1 MKTVRKAIHN
11 AGLLTLALAA
21 GILFLPA
28 QTEAST
34 LDGVIEGL
42 TGSNFAL
49 RADDG
54 YISTP
59 DGGSV
64 YTWGYGP
71 IAGVMQIP
79 GPTLIVNQSTRPV
92 TVSLTN
98 YLKVPVSIVFPG
110 QESTASGGVPGLI
123 TREALP
129 GGSVSYSFT
138 PANPG
143 TYMYHSGTEQD
154 LQIEMGLVGTIIVR
168 PTRFDVDNAEY
179 YGHSSDG
186 DDYDVEVLFF
196 FSEMDPRV
204 HELVEQGQTEWVDT
218 SGIYDPLYWFINGR
232 AFPDILEMENISWLP
247 HQPMNCLP
255 IFQPGE
261 KVLMRYVG
269 AGRQIHPQH
278 PHGNHARLIARDGRL
293 LLNDAGDMVG
303 PMIAT
308 PSVTPGQTQDTI
320 FTWTGKGLGWDAY
333 GDPLDPEFAHTCTDS
348 GDGHDATSSEW
359 CADHGKPIPVTL
371 PNLQNISFG
380 GLWSGSPYLGHLGS
394 LPPGEGG
401 LNPFGGFTFPW
412 HSHAEKEL
420 LNNDIFPGGMLTFIV
435 IVPRGTLRP

>member
-1 MKTVRKAIHN
+1 MKTVRRTIQN
-11 AGLLTLALAA
+11 AGLLTLALAT

-28 QTEAST
+28 QTQAGT
-34 LDGVIEGL
+34 LDGVIDGMD
-42 TGSNFAL
+42 SPPFAL
-49 RADDG
+49 IADDG

-59 DGGSV
+59 DGGSI
-64 YTWGYGP
+64 YSWGYGP
-71 IAGVMQIP
+71 SGGVMQIP
-79 GPTLIVNQSTRPV
+79 GPTLIVTQSTTPV
-92 TVSLTN
+92 TVTLTN
-98 YLKVPVSIVFPG
+98 NLGVPVSIVFPG
-110 QESTASGGVPGLI
+110 QQSTSTGGVPGLI
-123 TREALP
+123 TQEALP
-129 GGSVSYSFT
+129 TEMVTYTFT

-168 PTRFDVDNAEY
+168 PSSSTDS
-179 YGHSSDG
+179 YGHSSDA
-186 DDYDVEVLFF
+186 DDYDIEVLFF

-204 HELVEQGQTEWVDT
+204 HELVEQGQTEWVNLSDN
-218 SGIYDPLYWFINGR
+218 YDPLYWFINGR
-232 AFPDILEMENISWLP
+232 AFPDTVEMENIAWLP

-255 IFQPGE
+255 LFQPGE
-261 KVLMRYVG
+261 RVLMRYVG
-269 AGRQIHPQH
+269 AHRQIHPQH

-303 PMIAT
+303 PTIAT

-320 FTWTGKGLGWDAY
+320 FSWTGKRLGWDAY
-333 GDPLDPEFAHTCTDS
+333 GDPTDPEFAHTCTDS